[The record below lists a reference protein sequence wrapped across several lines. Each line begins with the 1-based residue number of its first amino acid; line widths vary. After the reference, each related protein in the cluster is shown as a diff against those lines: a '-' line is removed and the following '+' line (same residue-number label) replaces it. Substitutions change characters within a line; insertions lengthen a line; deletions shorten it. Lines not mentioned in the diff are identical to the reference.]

1 MSPRPRRP
9 ARPRTLLRDQ
19 GDRPRSHHGKDQ
31 ELKDADGV
39 IGARQPSPRTQHEN
53 QHRGLDQ
60 PGAGGEELAAY
71 GPWHP
76 TPAPRP
82 ATPRRPRTQEGWS
95 REKTANHRAASSAD
109 RAAKLGKS
117 TPSASQHP
125 KCTHPEPRLSARW
138 DQRRFNAGERKTWS
152 RLAKNGEDGAL
163 LRKTR
168 QNPLD
173 ALIRDMLA
181 TIRRIRYIR
190 SIGVSKKRRR
200 ARFAPCA

>member
-1 MSPRPRRP
+1 
-9 ARPRTLLRDQ
+9 
-19 GDRPRSHHGKDQ
+19 
-31 ELKDADGV
+31 
-39 IGARQPSPRTQHEN
+39 
-53 QHRGLDQ
+53 
-60 PGAGGEELAAY
+60 
-71 GPWHP
+71 
-76 TPAPRP
+76 
-82 ATPRRPRTQEGWS
+82 
-95 REKTANHRAASSAD
+95 
-109 RAAKLGKS
+109 
-117 TPSASQHP
+117 
-125 KCTHPEPRLSARW
+125 LSARW